1 MPLLAG
7 YLGTMLFGI
16 ASWLGA
22 FLTKR
27 IAILVAIISMV
38 TALTAAFVVLIET
51 AISALSVS
59 MPPYL
64 LIGASWV
71 WPANANACIAAIISA
86 YVARWVYEWNI
97 KIIQYKLL

>member
-1 MPLLAG
+1 MPLLAA
-7 YLGTMLFGI
+7 YLGNLLFGI
-16 ASWLGA
+16 AAWFGT

-27 IAILVAIISMV
+27 IAILVAIIAMV
-38 TALTAAFVVLIET
+38 TTLTAAFVVLIES
-51 AISALSVS
+51 AIAALSVS
-59 MPPYL
+59 MPANL

-71 WPANANACIAAIISA
+71 WPSNANACIAAIIAA